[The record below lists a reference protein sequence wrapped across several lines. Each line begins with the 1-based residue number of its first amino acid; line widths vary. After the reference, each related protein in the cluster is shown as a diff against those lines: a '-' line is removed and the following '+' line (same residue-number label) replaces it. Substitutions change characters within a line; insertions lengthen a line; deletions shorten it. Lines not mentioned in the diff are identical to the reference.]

1 MKTIKETINEVMK
14 EHYNSN
20 DIQEFSLWV
29 DSLINEADK
38 DERESWRN
46 DRRIKMQI
54 DEGKEFIEN
63 IDKIELKGGIS

>member
-38 DERESWRN
+38 DEVAESEKVGVT
-46 DRRIKMQI
+46 I
-54 DEGKEFIEN
+54 G
-63 IDKIELKGGIS
+63 ELKCK